1 MAMSGAGPWAPAS
14 KTFNKFRKMDPHLAD
29 QLNELNKRQAYEEKL
44 AMALESGRIYGL
56 RTQKL
61 AMIHKK
67 ELHNDMRYPPT
78 QRMWT
83 TR

>member
-14 KTFNKFRKMDPHLAD
+14 ETFNKFARMDPHLAD

-61 AMIHKK
+61 AMMHKK
-67 ELHNDMRYPPT
+67 ELHNDMRHPPT
-78 QRMWT
+78 QRMWAT
-83 TR
+83 S

>member
-1 MAMSGAGPWAPAS
+1 MTMSGAGPWGPAS
-14 KTFNKFRKMDPHLAD
+14 ETFNKFRSMDPHLAD

-61 AMIHKK
+61 AMMHKK
-67 ELHNDMRYPPT
+67 ELHNDMRHPPT
-78 QRMWT
+78 QRMWAS
-83 TR
+83 R